1 MLIETVDPD
10 IAERIRLAESAEL
23 TWDPITGGRRA
34 WICFEDDETYT
45 LGSDPGGK
53 RFEQIVQRTLEG
65 HYYPA
70 DAVVVHGRFQ
80 QEGRQIR
87 AGDRLVQS
95 APLLLGLGGPRL
107 WSSVEVVL
115 AATEHMPAGHRF
127 RFGYVTTELHHG
139 CGIWQAEL
147 TLIRDELSIRVRGT
161 ASPHSWLFWLGLPVA
176 RYFQRRAWRRAIE
189 EFRKS

>member
-1 MLIETVDPD
+1 MLKEAVDPD
-10 IAERIRLAESAEL
+10 IAERIRLAESAAL

-45 LGSDPGGK
+45 LGPDPGAK
-53 RFEQIVQRTLEG
+53 LFKQIVRRTLEG

-95 APLLLGLGGPRL
+95 APHLLSWGGPR
-107 WSSVEVVL
+107 
-115 AATEHMPAGHRF
+115 
-127 RFGYVTTELHHG
+127 
-139 CGIWQAEL
+139 
-147 TLIRDELSIRVRGT
+147 
-161 ASPHSWLFWLGLPVA
+161 
-176 RYFQRRAWRRAIE
+176 
-189 EFRKS
+189 